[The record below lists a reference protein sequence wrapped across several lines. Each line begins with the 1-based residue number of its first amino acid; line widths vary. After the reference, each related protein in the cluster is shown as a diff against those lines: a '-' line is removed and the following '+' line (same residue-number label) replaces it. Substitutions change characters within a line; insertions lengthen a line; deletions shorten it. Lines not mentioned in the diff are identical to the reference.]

1 MYKKDAPFNMVL
13 PTLIAA
19 ILLVPFVMNFLAHAW
34 FGEKHFPPLVKMKLP
49 ADSSV
54 ITLPREVKQFKPFEI
69 TLRLDTKELA
79 LRINDIVK
87 KSQPGTEPQGIHDEI
102 FPEMQAGITGDAF
115 SIDPPEPQIQLFSNQ
130 KETHWSWIVTPEKK
144 GRYELSVK
152 LYMQTTETASGH
164 PQTADLAEIQL
175 FVNEN
180 PQAWMRTYGIW
191 YITLTLLIA
200 GWWWK
205 KRQIKRRKS
214 GQGASD

>member
-1 MYKKDAPFNMVL
+1 MVL

-87 KSQPGTEPQGIHDEI
+87 NPNLEQSRKVFTMKF
-102 FPEMQAGITGDAF
+102 FP
-115 SIDPPEPQIQLFSNQ
+115 
-130 KETHWSWIVTPEKK
+130 KC
-144 GRYELSVK
+144 
-152 LYMQTTETASGH
+152 
-164 PQTADLAEIQL
+164 
-175 FVNEN
+175 
-180 PQAWMRTYGIW
+180 
-191 YITLTLLIA
+191 
-200 GWWWK
+200 
-205 KRQIKRRKS
+205 RQE
-214 GQGASD
+214 